1 MLDIL
6 LSLII
11 LTVIV
16 MPLISKRIEENL
28 EIFIFAAGVLAAT
41 VSNVWSLGL
50 LKITLEHPIM
60 ISVTVLIMGI
70 LFKIFNKQIII
81 LTNKVVKTIGIK
93 WTLAL
98 STVIL
103 GLVSS
108 MITAIIASLI
118 LSEIAAV
125 TNIKRQDKIKFIV
138 YACFA
143 IGIGAVLTPVG
154 EPLGAII
161 ISKLSGAPHYAGFF
175 YMIDMLWI
183 YIISS
188 NIFLAFMSYRIV
200 KKAEKYEEHI
210 IADGK
215 DTSNKEIVLRFI
227 KVYAFVAGLILLGDG
242 LKPLAYKT
250 IAHLGGVELYWIN
263 MLSAVLDNATMA
275 AIEIV
280 PEMTVETLKY
290 LIVGLIISGGIMIP
304 GNIPNIICAS
314 KLKITSKEWVKIG
327 FPIGMGMLVFYF
339 LFIKFIY

>member
-11 LTVIV
+11 VIVIV

-28 EIFIFAAGVLAAT
+28 EIFILAVGIAAAT
-41 VSNVWSLGL
+41 ISNIWNKDLI
-50 LKITLEHPIM
+50 KMTLEHPVM
-60 ISVTVLIMGI
+60 ISITVLIMGI
-70 LFKIFNKQIII
+70 LFKLFNSQIIVLI
-81 LTNKVVKTIGIK
+81 NKMTKKIGVR
-93 WTLAL
+93 WMLAL
-98 STVIL
+98 STIVL

-125 TNIKRQDKIKFIV
+125 INIKRQDKIKFIV

-161 ISKLSGAPHYAGFF
+161 ISKLSRAPHYAGFF

-188 NIFLAFMSYRIV
+188 NIFLAFMSYRII
-200 KKAEKYEEHI
+200 KGTKNYEGHI
-210 IADGK
+210 IVNRE
-215 DTSNKEIVLRFI
+215 DTSNKEIILRFV

-314 KLKITSKEWVKIG
+314 KLKITSKEWVKVG

>member
-6 LSLII
+6 LSAII
-11 LTVIV
+11 VIVIV
-16 MPLISKRIEENL
+16 MPLVNKHVEENL
-28 EIFIFAAGVLAAT
+28 EIFIFVVGLLAVT
-41 VSNVWSLGL
+41 VSNVWNWEL

-60 ISVTVLIMGI
+60 ISLTVLIMGI
-70 LFKIFNKQIII
+70 LFKVFNKQIII
-81 LTNKVVKTIGIK
+81 LINVVVKNIGIK

-98 STVIL
+98 STFVL

-108 MITAIIASLI
+108 VTTAIIAALI
-118 LSEIAAV
+118 LSEVATVIHM
-125 TNIKRQDKIKFIV
+125 NRHEKIKFIV

-154 EPLGAII
+154 EPLGTII
-161 ISKLSGAPHYAGFF
+161 LSKLSGSPHNAGFLF
-175 YMIDMLWI
+175 MIDLLWI
-183 YIISS
+183 YILSS
-188 NIFLAFMSYRIV
+188 NIFLGILSYKIV
-200 KKAEKYEEHI
+200 KKDRIFEEHMI
-210 IADGK
+210 RNNAD
-215 DTSNKEIVLRFI
+215 TTNKEIVHRFL

-250 IAHLGGVELYWIN
+250 VVYLGGTELYWIN

-280 PEMTVETLKY
+280 PEMSTVTLKY
-290 LIVGLIISGGIMIP
+290 LIVSLIISGGIMIP

-314 KLKITSKEWVKIG
+314 KLKITSKEWVKVG
-327 FPIGMGMLVFYF
+327 FPLGMAMLVFYF

>member
-11 LTVIV
+11 VIVIV
-16 MPLISKRIEENL
+16 MPLISKRIEQNL
-28 EIFIFAAGVLAAT
+28 EIFILAVGIAAAT
-41 VSNVWSLGL
+41 ISNIWNKDLV
-50 LKITLEHPIM
+50 KMTLEHPVM
-60 ISVTVLIMGI
+60 ISVTVLVMGI
-70 LFKIFNKQIII
+70 LFKLFNSQIIVFI
-81 LTNKVVKTIGIK
+81 NKITKKIGVR

-98 STVIL
+98 STVML

-125 TNIKRQDKIKFIV
+125 INIKRQDKIKFIV

-188 NIFLAFMSYRIV
+188 NIFLAFMAYKIV
-200 KKAEKYEEHI
+200 KGTQDYEGHI
-210 IADGK
+210 IVNRE
-215 DTSNKEIVLRFI
+215 DTSNKEIILRFV

-250 IAHLGGVELYWIN
+250 IAHLGGIELYWIN

-290 LIVGLIISGGIMIP
+290 LIIGLIISGGIMIP

-314 KLKITSKEWVKIG
+314 KLKITSKEWVKVG
-327 FPIGMGMLVFYF
+327 FPVGMGMLVFYF